1 MDQTGKKMSLGIEKM
16 FAEIYKSG
24 NLKEVTQDN
33 ITVLEIFDQKVLL
46 HNVSVHILVK

>member
-24 NLKEVTQDN
+24 NLKEVNQDN
-33 ITVLEIFDQKVLL
+33 ISGDIWSEVIA
-46 HNVSVHILVK
+46 S

>member
-24 NLKEVTQDN
+24 NLKEVTQDIISGN
-33 ITVLEIFDQKVLL
+33 IWSEGIA
-46 HNVSVHILVK
+46 S